1 MDRIALKQNLDQI
14 KPHFTDLE
22 NVLNIAKLNSQIE
35 SLMKQTEDA
44 SFWQDQAKA
53 KAIFQQLNDLKSKKE
68 MYESLKSY
76 LDNLDLIYELSIED
90 PDSLNESD
98 EILSSYESLYHTL
111 ETELLLNEEQDK
123 LNCILEI
130 HSGAGGTESLDW
142 SEMLFRMYKMFAIKH
157 KFKMTILDFQEGEE
171 VGIKSVSI
179 LIEGLYAYGYL
190 KSESGVHR
198 LVRLSP
204 FDSDHARHT
213 TFASV
218 LVTPEI
224 TDEINIELNE
234 QDLRI
239 DVFHSSGAGGQ
250 SVNTTDSAV
259 RITHIPTKIVI
270 TCQNERSQIQNKET
284 ALKVLKSRLYQIEL
298 EKRKAEIDKLNNK
311 SQISFGSQIRSY
323 VFHPYT
329 LVKDH
334 RTQYET
340 SQGDKVMNGELDDFI
355 NAYLRWYKG
364 DNND

>member
-14 KPHFTDLE
+14 KPHFTELE
-22 NVLNIAKLNSQIE
+22 KVLNIAKLNSQIE
-35 SLMKQTEDA
+35 TLMKQTEDA
-44 SFWQDQAKA
+44 SFWQNQDNAR
-53 KAIFQQLNDLKSKKE
+53 AIYQQLNDLKHKKE
-68 MYESLKSY
+68 SYDSLKNY
-76 LDNLDLIYELSIED
+76 LDNLDLIYEISVED
-90 PDSLNESD
+90 EESLKESD
-98 EILSSYESLYHTL
+98 GILKEYLSLYNTL

-142 SEMLFRMYKMFAIKH
+142 SLMLFRMYKMFASKH
-157 KFKMTILDFQEGEE
+157 KFKMSILDYQEGEE

-224 TDEINIELNE
+224 TDDINIELNE

-298 EKRKAEIDKLNNK
+298 EKRREEINKLNNK
-311 SQISFGSQIRSY
+311 SQIAFGSQIRSY

-334 RTQYET
+334 RTSFET
-340 SQGDKVMNGELDDFI
+340 SQGEKVMDGDLDDFI

-364 DNND
+364 GQND

>member
-1 MDRIALKQNLDQI
+1 MDRIALKQTLDQL
-14 KPHFTDLE
+14 KPHFKDLE
-22 NVLNIAKLNSQIE
+22 NVLNIAKLNSEID

-44 SFWQDQAKA
+44 SFWQNQAKA
-53 KAIFQQLNDLKSKKE
+53 KSIFQELNDLKHKR
-68 MYESLKSY
+68 ESYNTLKSY
-76 LDNLDLIYELSIED
+76 LDNLDLILELS
-90 PDSLNESD
+90 SLDESSLDESD
-98 EILSSYESLYHTL
+98 SIIKEYNKVYESL
-111 ETELLLNEEQDK
+111 ETELLLNEDTDK
-123 LNCILEI
+123 LNAILEI

-142 SEMLFRMYKMFAIKH
+142 SQMLYRMYTMYAQKN
-157 KFKMTILDFQEGEE
+157 KFKISVLDYLEGDE
-171 VGIKSVSI
+171 VGIKSVSL

-198 LVRLSP
+198 LIRLSP

-224 TDEINIELNE
+224 TDDIDIVINDNDI
-234 QDLRI
+234 RV

-259 RITHIPTKIVI
+259 RITHIPTKIVV

-329 LVKDH
+329 MVKDH
-334 RTQYET
+334 RTNYET
-340 SQGDKVMNGELDDFI
+340 SRGDAVMNGEIEDFI
-355 NAYLRWYKG
+355 KAYLKWNKERE
-364 DNND
+364 ND